1 MKPLKTKAQIR
12 SEIAQQVDTFLT
24 EGGAVNAVPMGATGR
39 DPGRCLPLPISF
51 DKNQQPRTQVQDV
64 ISAIEERR
72 SHKAALKAPFN
83 KAPGR
88 KPRKKMIYDD
98 FGQPLRWQWVE
109 E

>member
-12 SEIAQQVDTFLT
+12 SEIAQQVDSFLVD
-24 EGGAVNAVPMGATGR
+24 GGAVNEVPMGATGR
-39 DPGRCLPLPISF
+39 DPGHCLPLPISF
-51 DKNQQPRTQVQDV
+51 DKNQQSRTQVQDV

-72 SHKAALKAPFN
+72 GHKAPLKAQRRN
-83 KAPGR
+83 
-88 KPRKKMIYDD
+88 KPRKKLIYDD